1 MHRTEATN
9 VQKLIR
15 FLLVFVAASS
25 IAVGTATAQEEQP
38 AGNTGPVSVGAGMD
52 ISSGY
57 YFRGIIQETEGLI
70 AQPHLEAGISLFE
83 SDTGLQSVS
92 ATAGLWNSL
101 HSGPTGSDG
110 PGDPAMWYES
120 DFYASLGLGF
130 ADAWSADVTYTG
142 YTSPN
147 GTFGTVKELAFGLSY
162 DGLGISPYV
171 TLAKELDGQADGG
184 FNEGT
189 YLELG
194 AGPGV
199 DIPDSSVSI
208 SFPIALGLSVS
219 DYYETPGASDTF
231 GFFQFG
237 AIASV
242 PLPLPAEFGE
252 WAVSGGVNFLS
263 FGDALQTING
273 SDQFEP
279 IGVFGISLGY

>member
-1 MHRTEATN
+1 MHLRQTTSVRA
-9 VQKLIR
+9 LAR
-15 FLLVFVAASS
+15 CFLVFVAASS
-25 IAVGTATAQEEQP
+25 LSAGTAIAQEEQP

-52 ISSGY
+52 IGTSY
-57 YFRGIIQETEGLI
+57 YFRGIVQETEGFI
-70 AQPHLEAGISLFE
+70 AQPYLEAGIALFE
-83 SDTGLQSVS
+83 NDNGQSVS
-92 ATAGLWNSL
+92 VTAGLWNSL

-120 DFYASLGLGF
+120 DFYASLGLGLGEG
-130 ADAWSADVTYTG
+130 WSADVTYTG

-147 GTFGTVKELAFGLSY
+147 GTFGTVKELAFGVSY
-162 DGLGISPYV
+162 EDEAGLAPYV
-171 TLAKELDGQADGG
+171 TLARELDGQADGG
-184 FNEGT
+184 LNEGT

-194 AGPGV
+194 VGPGV
-199 DIPDSSVSI
+199 DIPDSVVSL
-208 SFPIALGLSVS
+208 SFPIAVGLSVS
-219 DYYETPGASDTF
+219 DYYETASSSDTF

-237 AIASV
+237 AILSV

-252 WAVSGGVNFLS
+252 WAVSGGVNFLT

>member
-1 MHRTEATN
+1 MHLTATTR
-9 VQKLIR
+9 VQKLVR
-15 FLLVFVAASS
+15 FLLVFVAVSS
-25 IAVGTATAQEEQP
+25 VAVGSAIAQEEQP
-38 AGNTGPVSVGAGMD
+38 EGNTGPVSVGAGMD
-52 ISSGY
+52 ISTSY
-57 YFRGIIQETEGLI
+57 YFRGIIQETEGFI
-70 AQPHLEAGISLFE
+70 AQPYLEAGISLYE

-162 DGLGISPYV
+162 DGLGIAPYV
-171 TLAKELDGQADGG
+171 TLATELDGQADGG
-184 FNEGT
+184 LTEGT

-194 AGPGV
+194 ASPGM
-199 DIPDSSVSI
+199 DIPDSVVSI
-208 SFPIALGLSVS
+208 SFPIAVGLSVN
-219 DYYETPGASDTF
+219 DYYETVGASDTF

-237 AIASV
+237 ASVSV

-252 WAVSGGVNFLS
+252 WGLSGGINFIA
-263 FGDALQTING
+263 FGDALQSING
-273 SDQFEP
+273 SDEFEP
-279 IGVFGISLGY
+279 VGVFGISLGY